1 MSSETATVYLVDD
14 DPSILRALTRL
25 LRAGGHQ
32 VSAFRSPGEF
42 LAQHDATAPGCIVLD
57 LAMPGLNGLDLQTAL
72 AAAGC
77 QQPIIFLSGR
87 GDVPS
92 SVRAMKAGAVDFL
105 TKPVSEADLQTAIQ
119 RAVERDRT
127 MRRARTELLAIGERL
142 NALTPREREVLRH
155 VVSGRMNKQIAAE
168 LGTVEKTVKVHRSR
182 VMEKMGVRSLAD
194 LVRMAERFGAAAA
207 LSDQRRYG
215 VAIRLWSNTKVAPGL
230 LSVALHGKIPT
241 PRRRHR

>member
-14 DPSILRALTRL
+14 DPSILRALARL

-32 VSAFRSPGEF
+32 VNAFRSPREF

-57 LAMPGLNGLDLQTAL
+57 LAMPDLNGLELQTAL

-77 QQPIIFLSGR
+77 QQPIIFLSGH

-105 TKPVSEADLQTAIQ
+105 TKPVSEADLQAAIQ
-119 RAVERDRT
+119 RAIEREQT
-127 MRRARTELLAIGERL
+127 MRRARAELLAFGERL

-155 VVSGRMNKQIAAE
+155 VVSGQMNKQIAAD
-168 LGTVEKTVKVHRSR
+168 LGTREKTVKVHRSR

-194 LVRMAERFGAAAA
+194 LVRMAERVGTAAA
-207 LSDQRRYG
+207 LSGQDSRG
-215 VAIRLWSNTKVAPGL
+215 VI
-230 LSVALHGKIPT
+230 
-241 PRRRHR
+241 